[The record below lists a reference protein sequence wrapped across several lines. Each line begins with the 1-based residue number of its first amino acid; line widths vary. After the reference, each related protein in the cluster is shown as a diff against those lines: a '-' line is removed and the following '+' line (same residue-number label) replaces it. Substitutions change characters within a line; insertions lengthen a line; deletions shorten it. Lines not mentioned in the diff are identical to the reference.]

1 MTRDEQLQRYYRDR
15 VERGLQVLAQ
25 TPAADRKRV
34 DFENG
39 YWHERV
45 ILQRLLE
52 NGGVAICHGALDCL
66 ESPTTTCV
74 TTQHSACPRH
84 VYSCYLCVSFED
96 GPEKQS

>member
-52 NGGVAICHGALDCL
+52 NGGLP
-66 ESPTTTCV
+66 SV
-74 TTQHSACPRH
+74 TERWTVSNRRPR
-84 VYSCYLCVSFED
+84 
-96 GPEKQS
+96 PA